1 MSIQQIYSPG
11 GAFDAWLPW
20 YNIINSILV
29 YLRRELLSCI
39 PIILNID
46 VVIGFNQTL
55 YEVSESKGQAHIS
68 VTLMNGTLQREA
80 IVIVSI
86 TENTAEGMNS

>member
-1 MSIQQIYSPG
+1 MSIQLIYSPG
-11 GAFDAWLPW
+11 GAFDVWLPW
-20 YNIINSILV
+20 YNINSILA
-29 YLRRELLSCI
+29 YLRRKLLLCI
-39 PIILNID
+39 PIILNIN

-55 YEVSESKGQAHIS
+55 YEVSEGEGQARIS
-68 VTLMNGTLQREA
+68 VTLMNGTLHREA